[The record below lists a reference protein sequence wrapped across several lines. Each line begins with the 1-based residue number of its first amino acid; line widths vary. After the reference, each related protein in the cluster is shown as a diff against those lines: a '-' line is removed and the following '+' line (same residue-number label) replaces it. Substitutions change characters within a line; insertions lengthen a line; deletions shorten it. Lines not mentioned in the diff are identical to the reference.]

1 MFFDK
6 FKILCEE
13 KGISCKQAAL
23 EIGLSHSIATK
34 WKKTGATPKG
44 NTLDLVAKYFN
55 VPIDFLLGSP
65 PFDFWEEINDNLYGF
80 FSYVHISGDVLKLI
94 WGIDKDNPDN
104 SKTSDIISFLSAC
117 IKSLNVDDDGNLIIE
132 YTESYKGLAVKG
144 IKKDTVDYDSISNI
158 LPIPKTKLVPL
169 VGTIACGTP
178 ILAEENIE
186 DYLKADENLPADF
199 ALRCKGDSM
208 INSRIYDGD
217 IVYIRKQ
224 SDVDDGEIA
233 AVLIGEEATLKK
245 VYKYPN
251 KVVLR
256 ASNPI
261 YDDMVYTNEELE
273 NVMILGKAVA
283 FLSLVR

>member
-186 DYLKADENLPADF
+186 DYLKADENLLAEF